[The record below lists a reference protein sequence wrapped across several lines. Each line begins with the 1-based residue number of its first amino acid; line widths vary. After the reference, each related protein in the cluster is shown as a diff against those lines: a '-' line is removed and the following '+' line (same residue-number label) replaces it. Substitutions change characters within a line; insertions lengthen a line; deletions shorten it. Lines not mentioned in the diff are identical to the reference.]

1 MPKKIYQTGKRF
13 GRLKVIKEAGKTKG
27 GQIKWQCI
35 CDCGNE
41 TCVATDKLNSGHTK
55 SCGCLREERALS
67 RNEKRRTK
75 HKKENPKEYNSWANM
90 IQRCTNKNNPA
101 YKNYGGRGVTICD
114 RWRNSFEAFYEDMGS
129 KPGQGYSIDRKNNN
143 GNYFPENCRW
153 ANDYQQAHN
162 RRLQKNNKSGISGV
176 HWNKRY
182 KKWRVQI
189 NFGYFDS
196 LKEAKGVAR
205 RARKHFKEIVS
216 DMHILQK
223 ERG

>member
-1 MPKKIYQTGKRF
+1 MPKKIDLTDRRF
-13 GRLKVIKEAGKTKG
+13 GRLRVVKEAGKTKG
-27 GQIKWQCI
+27 GHIKWQCD
-35 CDCGNE
+35 CDCGNKV
-41 TCVATDKLNSGHTK
+41 CVATDKLNSGHTK
-55 SCGCLREERALS
+55 SCGCLRDEKSLS
-67 RNEKRRTK
+67 RNEERRTRY
-75 HKKENPKEYNSWANM
+75 KKENPKEYNSWANI
-90 IQRCTNKNNPA
+90 IQRCTNPNNPA
-101 YKNYGGRGVTICD
+101 YKNYGGRGITISD

-129 KPGQGYSIDRKNNN
+129 KPGLGYSIDRKNNS
-143 GNYFPENCRW
+143 GNYSPENCRW

-162 RRLQKNNKSGISGV
+162 RRLQKNNKSGVSGV

-205 RARKHFKEIVS
+205 RARKHFKEIVG
-216 DMHILQK
+216 DTHISQK